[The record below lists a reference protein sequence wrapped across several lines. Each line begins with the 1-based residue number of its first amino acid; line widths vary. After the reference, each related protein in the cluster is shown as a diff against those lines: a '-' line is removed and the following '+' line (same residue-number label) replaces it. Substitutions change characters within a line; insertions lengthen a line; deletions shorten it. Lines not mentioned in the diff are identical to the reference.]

1 MKILTYP
8 HPFLNRKSIPVKIF
22 NKNLHQLCQKMFE
35 LMYKQNGVGLAATQT
50 GLPHSILVANQ
61 TKKTSDE
68 IMLINP
74 RIIKTSKETCE
85 EEEGC
90 LSFPGLS
97 AKVKRSVKIT
107 CQSFNLEG
115 EKTISDFEGLL
126 SRVIQHE
133 IDHLNGI
140 LFIDRLPEDK
150 KKLLIKNYLSAK

>member
-8 HPFLNRKSIPVKIF
+8 DQFLSRESTPVKVF
-22 NKNLHQLCQKMFE
+22 NKNLRQLCQKMFE
-35 LMYKQNGVGLAATQT
+35 LMYKQNGVGLSATQI
-50 GLPHSILVANQ
+50 GLPHSIVVVNP

-68 IMLINP
+68 IVLINP
-74 RIIKTSKETCE
+74 KIIKTSGKTCE

-90 LSFPGLS
+90 LSVPNLS
-97 AKVKRSVKIT
+97 AGIKRFVKIT

-115 EKTISDFEGLL
+115 KKTISDFEGLL
-126 SRVIQHE
+126 SRIIQHE

-150 KKLLIKNYLSAK
+150 RKLLLQNYLPHK